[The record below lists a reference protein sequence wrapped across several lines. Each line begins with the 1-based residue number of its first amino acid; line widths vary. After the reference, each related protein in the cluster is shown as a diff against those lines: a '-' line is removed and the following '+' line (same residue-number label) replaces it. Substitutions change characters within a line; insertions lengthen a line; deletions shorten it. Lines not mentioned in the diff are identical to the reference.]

1 MSKVMIVDDSQDIA
15 ESLQVLM
22 NKEGYE
28 TDLAFDGEELL
39 RKVDNFNPDL
49 ILLDVMMPGLNTR
62 EILDRFKE
70 RGMDSFKIIL
80 VTVVRFSKK
89 EIQQLMS
96 DSNIVDYITKPF
108 DVMDVSKRVEKALSS
123 GVEYNGQ

>member
-15 ESLQVLM
+15 ESLQDLM
-22 NKEGYE
+22 DKEGHE

-80 VTVVRFSKK
+80 VTVVRFSEE
-89 EIQQLMS
+89 EIKQLKS
-96 DSNIVDYITKPF
+96 DSTIVDYITKPF
-108 DVMDVSKRVEKALSS
+108 DVMDVSNRVEKALKWS
-123 GVEYNGQ
+123 GV